1 MEPVLIVG
9 LEESRARN
17 LVRCLSQEGFHADL
31 AAGEQQ
37 ARFLMAARQYRVLI
51 CSAEECGGD
60 RVLDWLAAEPSRVA
74 TILVAA
80 SSSGN
85 SFCQALAR
93 GAADVVSAAACD
105 EELALRARK
114 AADTAQLER
123 LRSIWSEAECSACG
137 GDPRDGRDEAMLQAI
152 EGATQA
158 ASHHEPVLLVG
169 EPGSGRQ
176 TLARLIYARSS
187 VRLGTFAE
195 VNCNL
200 EPGAF
205 DARLF
210 GAGATPDGAG
220 LLEMAGDGAVFLNE
234 VSAISP
240 GAQLR
245 LVEFFN
251 GGFFSRVGQSRRIWA
266 ECRILAA
273 TSANLPKLAQV
284 SRFRADLAERL
295 LKCQI
300 EVPPLRQRPHAVE
313 RLARLFLE
321 LARQK
326 LHRPA
331 LSLEP
336 DALQALLEYSWPGN
350 VAELKAVMFRAALL
364 AEGSVRRKDLQI
376 SRASAPLE
384 PGSTHAR
391 SWRDIERRAIEDALA
406 RHAGNRTHAA
416 RALGISLRKLQYRLR
431 AYGLTRNGYPYS
443 D

>member
-9 LEESRARN
+9 LEQSRARN
-17 LVRCLSQEGFHADL
+17 LVRCLSEEGFHADF
-31 AAGEQQ
+31 AAGEPQ
-37 ARFLMAARQYRVLI
+37 ARMLMAARQYRVLI

-60 RVLDWLAAEPSRVA
+60 RVLDWLAAEPSPVA
-74 TILVAA
+74 TILVATTPN
-80 SSSGN
+80 GN
-85 SFCQALAR
+85 SCQALAR

-123 LRSIWSEAECSACG
+123 LRSIWAEAERPACG
-137 GDPRDGRDEAMLQAI
+137 GDPRDGRDEAMLQAM
-152 EGATQA
+152 EAAAQA
-158 ASHHEPVLLVG
+158 ASHQEPVLLVG

-176 TLARLIYARSS
+176 TLARLIYSRSRS
-187 VRLGTFAE
+187 RLGAFVT
-195 VNCNL
+195 VDCNL

-210 GAGATPDGAG
+210 GAGASPDGAG
-220 LLEMAGDGAVFLNE
+220 VLEMAGDGAVFLNE

-240 GAQLR
+240 NAQLR

-251 GGFFSRVGQSRRIWA
+251 GGFFSRVGQSRRIWS
-266 ECRILAA
+266 ECRTLAA
-273 TSANLPKLAQV
+273 TSANLPKLAQIGK
-284 SRFRADLAERL
+284 FRADLADRFL
-295 LKCQI
+295 RCQI
-300 EVPPLRQRPHAVE
+300 EVPPLRRRPRAVE
-313 RLARLFLE
+313 RLGRLFLE

-326 LHRPA
+326 LHRPP

-336 DALQALLEYSWPGN
+336 DAVQALLEHSWPGN
-350 VAELKAVMFRAALL
+350 VTELEAVMFRAALL
-364 AEGSVRRKDLQI
+364 ADGSVRRKDLQI
-376 SRASAPLE
+376 PRSGAPLE
-384 PGSTHAR
+384 PGSAHAR

-431 AYGLTRNGYPYS
+431 AYGLTRNGHPYP

>member
-9 LEESRARN
+9 LEQNRART
-17 LVRCLSQEGFHADL
+17 LARCLDHHGFHADF
-31 AAGEQQ
+31 ASGEQQ

-80 SSSGN
+80 ASWGRSS
-85 SFCQALAR
+85 CEALAR
-93 GAADVVSAAACD
+93 GAADVVSVAACD
-105 EELALRARK
+105 EEVALRARK
-114 AADTAQLER
+114 ASDMAQLQG
-123 LRSIWSEAECSACG
+123 LRALWSEAERPACCG
-137 GDPRDGRDEAMLQAI
+137 GLRDGRDEAMLQAI
-152 EGATQA
+152 EAAAQA

-176 TLARLIYARSS
+176 TLARLIYSRSAG
-187 VRLGTFAE
+187 RLGAFA
-195 VNCNL
+195 VANCNL

-205 DARLF
+205 DAQLF
-210 GAGATPDGAG
+210 GAGASPEGAG
-220 LLEMAGDGAVFLNE
+220 LLELAGDGAVFLNE

-245 LVEFFN
+245 LVEFFH
-251 GGFFSRVGQSRRIWA
+251 GGFFTRVGQSRRIWA

-273 TSANLPKLAQV
+273 TSANLPKLAQAG
-284 SRFRADLAERL
+284 RFRADLAERFL
-295 LKCQI
+295 RCQI
-300 EVPPLRQRPHAVE
+300 EVPPLRRRPHAIE
-313 RLARLFLE
+313 RLGRLFLD

-326 LHRPA
+326 LHRPP

-350 VAELKAVMFRAALL
+350 VAELEAVMFRAALL

-376 SRASAPLE
+376 SRTGAPLE

-431 AYGLTRNGYPYS
+431 AYGLTRNGHTYS